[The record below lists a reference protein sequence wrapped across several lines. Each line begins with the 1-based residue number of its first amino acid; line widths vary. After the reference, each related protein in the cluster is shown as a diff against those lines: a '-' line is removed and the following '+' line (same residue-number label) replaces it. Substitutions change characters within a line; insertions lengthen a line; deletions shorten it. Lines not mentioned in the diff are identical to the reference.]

1 VFDILTAYA
10 NINHPDDLI
19 LKQMIAIDYYLHF
32 KVKPK
37 NLFLEEFS
45 QTEKTNIINELKLNH
60 HKYRFVILPID
71 FDFKQFSENLSIIKE
86 KQPLIIQY
94 NGTTKAEVIH

>member
-1 VFDILTAYA
+1 
-10 NINHPDDLI
+10 
-19 LKQMIAIDYYLHF
+19 MIAIDYYLHF

-37 NLFLEEFS
+37 SLFLEEFS
-45 QTEKTNIINELKLNH
+45 QAEKTKVINELKLNH

-71 FDFKQFSENLSIIKE
+71 FDFKHFAQNLNIVKE

-94 NGTTKAEVIH
+94 NGTTKAEIVYATA